1 MFICSPFATT
11 ASSFTA
17 ALAGADAHTSA
28 IAMTKAAVRRPNFL
42 VPMLNLFL
50 YPFAEDVAKLSDKL
64 KIDTGK
70 FVSQIRSNY

>member
-1 MFICSPFATT
+1 
-11 ASSFTA
+11 
-17 ALAGADAHTSA
+17 
-28 IAMTKAAVRRPNFL
+28 MTKAAVRRPNFL

-70 FVSQIRSNY
+70 FVSQIRFNY